1 MNFTIIK
8 KKFIHIVGQYMTEYT
23 MSELSTLGM
32 NGMGGIGKKVTI
44 VLYNSLNI
52 LDCIGWF

>member
-1 MNFTIIK
+1 
-8 KKFIHIVGQYMTEYT
+8 MTEYT

-44 VLYNSLNI
+44 ILYNSLNI
-52 LDCIGWF
+52 LGCIG